1 MIITAHVCLD
11 QEQLQKA
18 LPKRNIS
25 CTPNKPLP
33 DMPTEPQEQ
42 GSGHYA
48 CIAHVGCFA
57 LKQCTS
63 QLFLSVHQTVIALC
77 SHHRLCLDAACP
89 TRQLQQQAHADIQA
103 VHLLLHM
110 LCASFR
116 QSPLLPDTLNSKP
129 GKCDCEPHQKPSTQL
144 GQCPTVLGF
153 WWGSQSHFPG

>member
-1 MIITAHVCLD
+1 MPCIHVMCDTRFMSIGNSSADTARQKLACSVPSYMSIVCDHYSPCMFLY

-18 LPKRNIS
+18 LLKRNIS

-57 LKQCTS
+57 LN

-77 SHHRLCLDAACP
+77 SHHHLCLDAACL
-89 TRQLQQQAHADIQA
+89 TRQLQQQPHADIQA
-103 VHLLLHM
+103 VHCCCTCCVHHSDRVHCSLT
-110 LCASFR
+110 
-116 QSPLLPDTLNSKP
+116 P
-129 GKCDCEPHQKPSTQL
+129 
-144 GQCPTVLGF
+144 
-153 WWGSQSHFPG
+153 